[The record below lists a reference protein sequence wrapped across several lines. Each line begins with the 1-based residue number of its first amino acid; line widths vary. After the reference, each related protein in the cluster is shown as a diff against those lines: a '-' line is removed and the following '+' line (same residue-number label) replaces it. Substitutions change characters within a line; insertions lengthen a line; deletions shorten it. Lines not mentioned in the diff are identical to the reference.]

1 MQTIISVIGGIF
13 WILTYVFIISKGFK
27 DKTFGMPLIALC
39 ANISWEF
46 IFSFVFPYGPPQSY
60 INYLWFGLD
69 TIVVAQFLKYGKNE
83 FLRWRPSSKLHELF
97 IVLLTSEFSIIL
109 VGSIIIG
116 DFRGIYSAF
125 GQNLVMSILFII
137 MLFKRNSL
145 RGQSIYIAVFKML
158 GTGLVSLHFYL
169 YEPITSSSFILPSLY
184 VLIFIFDIVYIYL
197 ISRFYKRNKMPL
209 LIFDFLVSISF

>member
-1 MQTIISVIGGIF
+1 MQTIISVIGGIC

-27 DKTFGMPLIALC
+27 DKTYGMPLIALC

-46 IFSFVFPYGPPQSY
+46 IFSFIFPYGPPQSY

-69 TIVVAQFLKYGKNE
+69 TILVAQFLKYGKNE
-83 FLRWRPSSKLHELF
+83 FLRWSTSKLYKLF
-97 IVLLTSEFSIIL
+97 IVLISSEFGIIL
-109 VGSIIIG
+109 IGSIIIG

-137 MLFKRNSL
+137 MFSKRNSL
-145 RGQSIYIAVFKML
+145 RGQSIYIAIFKML

-169 YEPITSSSFILPSLY
+169 YEPITQSSFILPSLFIS
-184 VLIFIFDIVYIYL
+184 IFIFDMAYIFL
-197 ISRFYKRNKMPL
+197 IIKYNKQNKIPL
-209 LIFDFLVSISF
+209 LKI